1 MERLTPAGRLMFSIC
16 SHCPGADLST
26 MTAVRTHPLNPDQIS
41 IRPERG
47 RAVMVVRRHPQSG
60 VPGPDYL
67 TWGLIPHDAE
77 TRPDNQPMN
86 ARAETIREKRMFRD
100 AYRKRRAVVPIDAFQ
115 QKDAKGKLHTIKRA
129 DGEPLAI
136 AAIWENWQSPETGR
150 WERTFATLTVAAN
163 AAVAPV
169 HDRMPLV
176 LEKKDIERWLGTE
189 EDPRELLQPSADDV
203 LQVVA
208 TGKRPRRP

>member
-1 MERLTPAGRLMFSIC
+1 MNP
-16 SHCPGADLST
+16 
-26 MTAVRTHPLNPDQIS
+26 VRRPHSGSDHAS
-41 IRPERG
+41 IRAERG
-47 RAVMVVRRHPQSG
+47 RPVMVVRRHPQSG
-60 VPGPDYL
+60 VPVPDYL
-67 TWGLIPHDAE
+67 TWGLIRHDAE

-86 ARAETIREKRMFRD
+86 ARAETIHEKPMFRD
-100 AYRKRRAVVPIDAFQ
+100 AYRKRRAVVPINAFQ

-136 AAIWENWQSPETGR
+136 AAIWENWQNPETGR
-150 WERTFATLTVAAN
+150 RERTFATLTVAAN

-176 LEKKDIERWLGTE
+176 VEKKDIDRWLGTE
-189 EDPRELLQPSADDV
+189 EDPRDLLQPSADDV

-208 TGKRPRRP
+208 TSKRPRRP

>member
-1 MERLTPAGRLMFSIC
+1 MNP
-16 SHCPGADLST
+16 
-26 MTAVRTHPLNPDQIS
+26 VR
-41 IRPERG
+41 RPHSGSDHDGILAERG
-47 RAVMVVRRHPQSG
+47 RPVMVVRRHPQSG
-60 VPGPDYL
+60 VPVPDYL

-86 ARAETIREKRMFRD
+86 ARAETIREKQMFRD

-136 AAIWENWQSPETGR
+136 AAIWDNWQNPETGR
-150 WERTFATLTVAAN
+150 RERTFATLTVAAH
-163 AAVAPV
+163 AAVAPL

-176 LEKKDIERWLGTE
+176 LEKKDLERWLGDE
-189 EDPRELLQPSADDV
+189 EDPRDLLKPSADDV

-208 TGKRPRRP
+208 TSKRRRRP